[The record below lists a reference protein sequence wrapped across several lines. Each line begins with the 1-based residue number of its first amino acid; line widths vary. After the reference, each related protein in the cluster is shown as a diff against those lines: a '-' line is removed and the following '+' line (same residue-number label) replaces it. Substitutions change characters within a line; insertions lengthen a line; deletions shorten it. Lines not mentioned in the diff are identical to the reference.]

1 MTRDKLLE
9 YITDKH
15 KAALTKVGLEST
27 DAQETLFHI
36 LNDAMNGV
44 DAAAQKTI
52 ADREVETLI
61 QDRKAM
67 AKEEVATEKQEDTSN
82 VSIVRS

>member
-15 KAALTKVGLEST
+15 KAALKKVGLEPT

-36 LNDAMNGV
+36 LNDAMSGA

-67 AKEEVATEKQEDTSN
+67 AKEEMAETQKEVTDVSN
-82 VSIVRS
+82 VGS